1 MFRDRKTKI
10 LATLGPASCS
20 AKMIESLVE
29 RGVDVFRLN
38 MSHGEREDHS
48 RRIEHI
54 RTIEAKRGRP
64 VGILADLQGPKL
76 RIGSFSKG
84 AVILEAGAAFVLDTN
99 SAAGDTKR
107 VSLPHPELFDAVST
121 NDEVL
126 LDDGRIR
133 LRVTKSS
140 ARRLETEVI
149 QGGEL
154 SAHKGV
160 NVPGALLPIRA
171 MTDKDRRDLDFALA
185 AAVDWIA
192 LSFVQRPED
201 VAEARKIIAGR
212 AGLMA
217 KIEKPAAIDRLDEI
231 TDLAD
236 GVMVARGD
244 LGVELP
250 LELVPGL
257 QKRIVAEARAYGKP
271 VVVATQML
279 ESMIESPTPTRAEV
293 SDVSSAVYDGAD
305 AVMLSAESAVGA
317 YPAEAVSVM
326 DRIIRQTE
334 NEPTYVQLLSTW
346 HPETEN
352 STADAISAAAKQV
365 AESIRAAAI
374 VTYTTTGS
382 TALRA
387 ARQRPNVPLIVLTTR
402 RGTARRLA
410 LLWGAHSVHSAD
422 TRDFADMVE
431 KAGRIAVEDGLAKA
445 NDQLVIT
452 AGVPFGT
459 PGATNVLRVAHVPAG
474 KR

>member
-1 MFRDRKTKI
+1 MFRGRNTKV
-10 LATLGPASCS
+10 LATLGPATSTRS
-20 AKMIESLVE
+20 AIEQLVE
-29 RGVDVFRLN
+29 HGVDVFRLN
-38 MSHGEREDHS
+38 MSHGTTEDHS
-48 RRIEHI
+48 QRIEQI
-54 RTIEAKRGRP
+54 RAVESDRGRP
-64 VGILADLQGPKL
+64 IGILADLQGPKL
-76 RIGSFSKG
+76 RIGEFTGDSVTVAEG
-84 AVILEAGAAFVLDTN
+84 DRFVLDDE
-99 SAAGDTKR
+99 AAPGDATR
-107 VSLPHPELFDAVST
+107 VTLPHPELFGAIAPDA
-121 NDEVL
+121 EIL
-126 LDDGRIR
+126 LDDGRVR
-133 LRVTKSS
+133 LRVTKSA
-140 ARRLETEVI
+140 ARRIETEVVR
-149 QGGEL
+149 GGPL

-160 NVPGALLPIRA
+160 NVPGTVLPIPA

-185 AAVDWIA
+185 KAADWIA
-192 LSFVQRPED
+192 LSFVQRPDD

-217 KIEKPAAIDRLDEI
+217 KIEKPAAIDRLEEI
-231 TDLAD
+231 VALAD

-257 QKRIVAEARAYGKP
+257 QKRIVAEARSAGKP

-279 ESMIESPTPTRAEV
+279 ESMIEAATPTRAEV
-293 SDVSSAVYDGAD
+293 SDVSTAVYDGAD

-317 YPAEAVSVM
+317 YPVEAVAMM
-326 DRIIRQTE
+326 DRIVRQAET
-334 NEPTYVQLLSTW
+334 EPTYVQLRAAW

-365 AESIRAAAI
+365 AESVGAAAI

-387 ARQRPNVPLIVLTTR
+387 ARQRPTVPLIVLTTR

-410 LLWGAHSVHSAD
+410 LLWGAHSVHTAD

-431 KAGRIAVEDGLAKA
+431 KAGRIAVDDGLAKA
-445 NDQLVIT
+445 SEQLVIT

-459 PGATNVLRVAHVPAG
+459 PGATNVLRVAQIAA